1 MKKWCQK
8 GASLA
13 ETLVTVLIL
22 SIAVAAAAGGA
33 AVAYNVYKQ
42 VREKADAETLLST
55 SVLAVSGE
63 LYEAADVTVEG
74 TSSST
79 ETASQTE
86 TTGKVAYFYNG
97 DLNYNE
103 VIANSTNSSSEKGI
117 YHQYLDVDTG
127 NEVSNDPA
135 VADKTQPLDLYAQ
148 LSSDGIEYLGNGRF
162 RFTIQVFK
170 GTDSSKPVDQQ
181 TVYVRSTLMK

>member
-1 MKKWCQK
+1 MKKWSQK

-127 NEVSNDPA
+127 KEVSNDPV

-148 LSSDGIEYLGNGRF
+148 LSSDGIEYLGKGRF